1 MIDGTTPGVAT
12 AARFST
18 TIGRLVA
25 RSFGDGRR
33 RRPPRI
39 GRKPATINCS
49 VPGIAATFA
58 TAIDKGKI
66 FRTIFCEYG

>member
-12 AARFST
+12 AA
-18 TIGRLVA
+18 IDRLVA

-58 TAIDKGKI
+58 TAIHKKED
-66 FRTIFCEYG
+66 FSLDLL

>member
-18 TIGRLVA
+18 TIGRLVV

-39 GRKPATINCS
+39 GRKLATINYS

-58 TAIDKGKI
+58 TAIHKKED
-66 FRTIFCEYG
+66 FSLDLL

>member
-1 MIDGTTPGVAT
+1 MIDGTTPWDAT
-12 AARFST
+12 ATRFST

-49 VPGIAATFA
+49 VPGISATFA
-58 TAIDKGKI
+58 TAVHKKED
-66 FRTIFCEYG
+66 FSLDLL